1 VEEAIALEAEEA
13 IEAEAEVEE
22 TSIDSGVTPKIIM
35 EEGLR
40 KRVKDPHLEEAEIII
55 IPDHLLCVLTIDQLA
70 TSRLCGIYMK
80 TRLFITSNYT
90 VTITKTVHNIFISYN
105 KVTTQG

>member
-35 EEGLR
+35 EEGQT
-40 KRVKDPHLEEAEIII
+40 KRVKDLHIEEAEITIFS
-55 IPDHLLCVLTIDQLA
+55 DHLLCVLTIDQLA
-70 TSRLCGIYMK
+70 TSRL
-80 TRLFITSNYT
+80 
-90 VTITKTVHNIFISYN
+90 
-105 KVTTQG
+105 